1 MPRYMPRLA
10 VHGNRLVHE
19 HSITATTVFARRVFF
34 TTLVLITIAALFA
47 LAAYALSAGGLTFT
61 DGVLLLL
68 YALTMPWAVIGFWNG
83 IIGFVVMR
91 CARDPVAA
99 VNPAGSGAE
108 RRADHG
114 VDGAHHLRAQRTPHR
129 VIATLRR

>member
-34 TTLVLITIAALFA
+34 AALVLTTIAALFA

-61 DGVLLLL
+61 DGILLLL

-99 VNPAGSGAE
+99 VNPAAAHGRSDE
-108 RRADHG
+108 PITG
-114 VDGAHHLRAQRTPHR
+114 VDGAHHLRAQRTAAPGHPQP
-129 VIATLRR
+129 